1 MSAVTLWTSELSP
14 FSLKIIACLEYMGVD
29 YSCLPKKGQG
39 LKSLT
44 TAVKVEWA
52 KSRDKVNKY
61 PQMTPLDEY
70 PGVPYLIQSD
80 GAIQYDSSGISRWL
94 DDTRGNQVEHNLW
107 PKEPELAFVAQLI
120 DDAMDDFGIY
130 LAHHLR
136 WVHSAATNDAGRRL
150 HKEFGALLFWAGE
163 RKFEVNFSKRQVRRL
178 PYLFSMPA
186 ANYQQSVPDYLKA
199 PIESDWPETHTL
211 LDTAW
216 QEIMGALEQVLSVQ
230 PYLLGERF
238 TIADA
243 SVYGMFG
250 MLLDDPTAKAD
261 MLERAPITHQWLL
274 DIKSGK
280 HVNDRSDKP
289 LTLSAALVPFVEVL
303 CQYFAPLMAQNEA
316 AYEKYKGQGETL
328 FNEPAWRKRR
338 SLYSGELQGHSFTSV
353 VKTFQVQAWQDIKS
367 SWCSLSDSEQES
379 LQSRVGCLSEYF

>member
-1 MSAVTLWTSELSP
+1 MSAVTLWTSESSP
-14 FSLKIIACLEYMGVD
+14 FSLKIISCLEYMGVG
-29 YSCLPKKGQG
+29 YTCLPKKERR
-39 LKSLT
+39 LKSLA

-52 KSRDKVNKY
+52 KSRNKVYKY

-70 PGVPYLIQSD
+70 PGVPYLIQND
-80 GAIQYDSSGISRWL
+80 GSIQYDSSGISRWL
-94 DDTRGNQVEHNLW
+94 DDTRGNQVAHSLW
-107 PKEPELAFVAQLI
+107 PQEPELAFVAQLI

-150 HKEFGALLFWAGE
+150 HKEFGALLFWANE

-178 PYLFSMPA
+178 PYLFSMPSTD
-186 ANYQQSVPDYLKA
+186 YQQNVPEYLKA

-211 LDTAW
+211 LDKAW
-216 QEIMGALEQVLSVQ
+216 QEILGSLEQVLSVQ
-230 PYLLGERF
+230 SYLLGERF

-243 SVYGMFG
+243 SVYGMLG

-303 CQYFAPLMAQNEA
+303 CQYFAPLMEQNEA

-353 VKTFQVQAWQDIKS
+353 VKTFQVQAWHDIKS
-367 SWCSLSDSEQES
+367 SWRSLSGSEQES
-379 LQSRVGCLSEYF
+379 LLSRVGCLSEYF